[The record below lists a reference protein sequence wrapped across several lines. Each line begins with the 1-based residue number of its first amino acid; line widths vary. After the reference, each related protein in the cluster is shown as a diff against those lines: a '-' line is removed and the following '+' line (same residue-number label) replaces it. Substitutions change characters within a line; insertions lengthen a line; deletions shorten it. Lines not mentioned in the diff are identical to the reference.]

1 MKPLLRARRAR
12 GTAVK
17 TGARLHTPLPIGFIA
32 SVSIIGLACKPR
44 SGFQLWEIKGVRFP
58 AKAWGRTPA
67 ATLRKACLTM
77 NGIPWRKP
85 ASDNPSSHGGRLTS
99 YMRGAAGWSRNHLS
113 RRPTASSQVTPSAW
127 QGALHHWR
135 GCHLPTTTAGSGC
148 FEYENASRRN
158 CPAFRANPGFAA
170 RPLRPATLP
179 AVKNAVNKVARPLAR
194 PRA

>member
-1 MKPLLRARRAR
+1 MKPPLRARRAR

-17 TGARLHTPLPIGFIA
+17 TGARLHTPAHRFYRFGKHYRA
-32 SVSIIGLACKPR
+32 GLQAR
-44 SGFQLWEIKGVRFP
+44 SGFQLWGIKGVRFP
-58 AKAWGRTPA
+58 AKAWGQTPA

-85 ASDNPSSHGGRLTS
+85 ASDNPSCHGGRLTS
-99 YMRGAAGWSRNHLS
+99 YMRGPAGWPRNHLS